1 MSSVKLRQV
10 EKELLEEYKKDY
22 PDFRVGDT
30 IAVTYKIQ
38 EKDRSR
44 LHTITGIVIKKQ
56 GKEHRK
62 SFSVRR
68 ISYGE
73 AMEVTFPAFS
83 PIINKI
89 EVVQKAKRKPR
100 RARLYYLRARV
111 GKKATTV

>member
-1 MSSVKLRQV
+1 MSGVKLYQV
-10 EKELLEEYKKDY
+10 EEELLQEYKKDY

-30 IAVTYKIQ
+30 IGVTYKVQ

-44 LHTITGIVIKKQ
+44 LHTITGIVIKRQ

-62 SFSVRR
+62 SFTMRR

-73 AMEVTFPAFS
+73 AMEVTFPYFS
-83 PIINKI
+83 PIIEKI
-89 EVVQKAKRKPR
+89 EVVQKAKRRPR
-100 RARLYYLRARV
+100 RARLYYLRSRV